1 MIYTKENV
9 YKKALK
15 EVYEFI
21 NILSDEERNKIPQ
34 IYISN
39 IEKEMDASHQF
50 VYDITKKLSE
60 QNFMNESKAIIVD
73 IYIKY
78 FSEKEECEKWEKY
91 YKISNKLIEERKRKE
106 FNPNNIFTDNNKK
119 IEERENET
127 KNIEEV
133 ALTIIDNNIF
143 KDIINRIKSII
154 KKFFDRGK

>member
-15 EVYEFI
+15 EVYELI

-91 YKISNKLIEERKRKE
+91 YKISNNL
-106 FNPNNIFTDNNKK
+106 

-127 KNIEEV
+127 KNIEET
-133 ALTIIDNNIF
+133 ALTRIDNNIF

>member
-15 EVYEFI
+15 EVYELI

-78 FSEKEECEKWEKY
+78 FSEKKECEKWEKY
-91 YKISNKLIEERKRKE
+91 YKISNNLIEERKIKE
-106 FNPNNIFTDNNKK
+106 FNPDNIFTDNNKR

-127 KNIEEV
+127 KNIEET
-133 ALTIIDNNIF
+133 ALTRIDNNIF

>member
-15 EVYEFI
+15 EVYELI

-78 FSEKEECEKWEKY
+78 FSEKKEYEKWEKY
-91 YKISNKLIEERKRKE
+91 YKISNNLIEERKRKE
-106 FNPNNIFTDNNKK
+106 FNPDNIFTDNNKR

-127 KNIEEV
+127 KNIEET
-133 ALTIIDNNIF
+133 ALTRIDNNIF

>member
-78 FSEKEECEKWEKY
+78 FSEKKECEKWEKY
-91 YKISNKLIEERKRKE
+91 YKISNNLIEERKIKE
-106 FNPNNIFTDNNKK
+106 FNPDNIFTDNNKR

-127 KNIEEV
+127 KNIEET
-133 ALTIIDNNIF
+133 ALTRIDNNIF

>member
-15 EVYEFI
+15 EVYELI

-78 FSEKEECEKWEKY
+78 FSEKKECEKWEKY
-91 YKISNKLIEERKRKE
+91 YKISNNLIEERKRKE
-106 FNPNNIFTDNNKK
+106 FNPDNIFTDNNKR

-127 KNIEEV
+127 KNIEET
-133 ALTIIDNNIF
+133 ALTRIDNNIF

>member
-15 EVYEFI
+15 EVFVLL

-78 FSEKEECEKWEKY
+78 FSEKKECEKWEKY
-91 YKISNKLIEERKRKE
+91 YKISNNLIEERKRKE
-106 FNPNNIFTDNNKK
+106 FYPDNIFTDNNKR

-127 KNIEEV
+127 KNIEET
-133 ALTIIDNNIF
+133 ALTRIDNNIF

-154 KKFFDRGK
+154 KNFFDSGK